1 MVRYEALVLTVPEI
15 TQDEVK
21 RLETDFDSIVKTA
34 KASTISFDK
43 WGKYRLTYPIKKN
56 DYGVYFLARFETEQA
71 PFPVLEE
78 LKNLFAVKFN
88 DVVMR
93 HMIVALDKNQSL
105 EYERPLSVEE
115 APAKEASP
123 FVKDR
128 SEGRGSFQKGTASR
142 DIENDEESIEE
153 EA

>member
-15 TQDEVK
+15 TQDEIK
-21 RLETDFDSIVKTA
+21 RLETDFDSIIKTA
-34 KASTISFDK
+34 KAATISFDK
-43 WGKYRLTYPIKKN
+43 WGKHRLSYPIEKN
-56 DYGVYFLARFETEQA
+56 DYGIYFLARFETEQA
-71 PFPVLEE
+71 SFPVLEE
-78 LKNLFAVKFN
+78 LKNLFAVRFN

-115 APAKEASP
+115 APAKEANP

-128 SEGRGSFQKGTASR
+128 MDSRGGFQKGGR
-142 DIENDEESIEE
+142 DLDNDDESIEE